1 MPAASRIYVQPT
13 SNFAFLEIVLLQPGN
28 LHERAKQ
35 SFFQGLICVDGDDD
49 SFTST
54 RRREDVMAALNGAI
68 GLSDMA
74 GKAARVAVE
83 PSGSER
89 DTTPAFSLN
98 GADGTSDTRRRR
110 DWDSRG

>member
-1 MPAASRIYVQPT
+1 
-13 SNFAFLEIVLLQPGN
+13 
-28 LHERAKQ
+28 
-35 SFFQGLICVDGDDD
+35 
-49 SFTST
+49 
-54 RRREDVMAALNGAI
+54 MAALNGAI

-110 DWDSRG
+110 DWDSRGFREQPTFDRLTNIRAHFVHRLAL

>member
-1 MPAASRIYVQPT
+1 MDSLPACVRGFVGSKMAACAAFTFSARRT
-13 SNFAFLEIVLLQPGN
+13 SL
-28 LHERAKQ
+28 
-35 SFFQGLICVDGDDD
+35 FQRLISVDGNDDP
-49 SFTST
+49 FTSA
-54 RRREDVMAALNGAI
+54 RHGKNVVAALNGAI

>member
-1 MPAASRIYVQPT
+1 
-13 SNFAFLEIVLLQPGN
+13 
-28 LHERAKQ
+28 
-35 SFFQGLICVDGDDD
+35 VDRNHDP
-49 SFTST
+49 FTSA
-54 RRREDVMAALNGAI
+54 RHGKNVVAALNGAI
-68 GLSDMA
+68 GLSEMA